1 MHCHMETDL
10 WGDLMLPVIVVFVD
24 ASLALIKKKQ
34 REMSYGNA
42 GVDMVETDFVTIANA
57 LGGRGVW
64 CEDRETL
71 AEAVKT
77 GLTAETF
84 TLCACRIDRQS
95 YDGRI

>member
-1 MHCHMETDL
+1 
-10 WGDLMLPVIVVFVD
+10 
-24 ASLALIKKKQ
+24 
-34 REMSYGNA
+34 MSYGNA
-42 GVDMVETDFVTIANA
+42 GVDMQETDFVAIAEA

-64 CEDRETL
+64 CEDRNTL